1 MFEIESN
8 PVLLYPFSIFLF
20 NYIRNRLL
28 HTHNFFYLAHVFG
41 EIRMIDIWERR
52 IIFQIIFHNKLSPR
66 ILNISIFHILQTW
79 MIFTNYF
86 QYFSSIIQNLIILI
100 IILNF
105 LNLITKMIKTI
116 STRTNLQKSRY
127 FIKQIWLQSQLPH
140 MFLTSD
146 YTLLISEK
154 NIIIKRIVIKN

>member
-86 QYFSSIIQNLIILI
+86 QYLSSIIQNLIILI
-100 IILNF
+100 IKYYIYITKFTTSKNLNF
-105 LNLITKMIKTI
+105 ENLKTI
-116 STRTNLQKSRY
+116 VVNRLYIEKFILLKTANIRNSTTVREMS
-127 FIKQIWLQSQLPH
+127 SQ
-140 MFLTSD
+140 
-146 YTLLISEK
+146 
-154 NIIIKRIVIKN
+154 NIEHSS